1 MVHTQIRA
9 CQEHRPRHAIC
20 TWLHIQKW
28 YNHVSLR
35 DFAPCFNL
43 GGSGCSAWAVH
54 GWETSESCFGGFA
67 NEEMLQSFSYL
78 WFPVAVCTKTW
89 NILEWPEVRTGTS
102 ITNTMSLPTLYFHYL
117 VFCVFLGPGV
127 YVVVTS
133 TKPAP
138 GCEETHVD
146 SDRERDI
153 KSNVWLV
160 WPTLLLC
167 SNCWTSAAPVH
178 VDMVRDMVLSCEPSD
193 VSTEVGWEQCG
204 RDSRGGGEVCR
215 KYGSGFS
222 GFNGWEGRYHLV
234 RLWYDK
240 KYGQRPEAHRTS

>member
-1 MVHTQIRA
+1 MIFDLWH
-9 CQEHRPRHAIC
+9 RHAIC

-54 GWETSESCFGGFA
+54 GWETSESCFGCFA
-67 NEEMLQSFSYL
+67 NEEMLQFFSYL

-102 ITNTMSLPTLYFHYL
+102 TTNTMSLHTLYFHYL
-117 VFCVFLGPGV
+117 VFCVFWGGPGV

-160 WPTLLLC
+160 WPTLLC

-178 VDMVRDMVLSCEPSD
+178 VDMVRDMVLSINKGDRPTDGTRTVGCADRGWMRAMRTRFSRRRWGMQ
-193 VSTEVGWEQCG
+193 EVWQWIQWIQWMG
-204 RDSRGGGEVCR
+204 REISFGET
-215 KYGSGFS
+215 
-222 GFNGWEGRYHLV
+222 LV
-234 RLWYDK
+234 R
-240 KYGQRPEAHRTS
+240 QEIRAEARGT